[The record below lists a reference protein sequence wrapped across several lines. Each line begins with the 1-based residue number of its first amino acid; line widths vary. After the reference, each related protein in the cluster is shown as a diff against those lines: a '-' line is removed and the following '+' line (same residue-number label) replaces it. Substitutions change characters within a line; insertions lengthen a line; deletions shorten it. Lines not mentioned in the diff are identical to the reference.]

1 MKALAAFVR
10 TTLTGFVLFL
20 LPLVVLIIVIG
31 KAQRIAT
38 RIMIPLAGLIPVE
51 SVRGIV
57 VARLLAA
64 GAIVLFCF
72 LAGLAWRIGPARSV
86 IEWLERTVLSYIP
99 GYGFFK
105 GMCESLAGF
114 EERHAYPVVLARIE
128 EAWQIGFL
136 MESLANGYYAVF
148 VPGAPSAWSGSVYF
162 MTEDRFKRIDMPRA
176 EALQCLRRLGIGA
189 AKLLDGK
196 IPR

>member
-1 MKALAAFVR
+1 MKTLGIFIR

-20 LPLVVLIIVIG
+20 LPLIVLIIVVG
-31 KAQRIAT
+31 KAQRIAMK
-38 RIMIPLAGLIPVE
+38 IMVPLANLIPVE

-57 VARLLAA
+57 AARLLAA

-72 LAGLAWRIGPARSV
+72 LAGMAWRLGPAKRV
-86 IEWLERTVLSYIP
+86 IEWLERTVLTYIP

-114 EERHAYPVVLARIE
+114 EERHPYPVVLARIE

-136 MESLANGYYAVF
+136 MESLADGYHAIF

-162 MTEDRFKRIDMPRA
+162 MTEDRFQRIDMPRA
-176 EALQCLRRLGIGA
+176 EALRCLGRFGIGA
-189 AKLLDGK
+189 ARLLDGK
-196 IPR
+196 MPR

>member
-1 MKALAAFVR
+1 MKALAIFVR

-31 KAQRIAT
+31 KAQRIIM
-38 RIMIPLAGLIPVE
+38 RITIPLAGLIPVE

-57 VARLLAA
+57 VARFLAVV
-64 GAIVLFCF
+64 AIVLFCF
-72 LAGLAWRIGPARSV
+72 LAGLAWKLGPARGV
-86 IEWLERTVLSYIP
+86 IDWLERDVLSYIP

-105 GMCESLAGF
+105 GIFESLVGF

-136 MESLANGYYAVF
+136 MESLANGYHAIF

-162 MTEDRFKRIDMPRA
+162 MAEDRFKRIDMPRA

-189 AKLLDGK
+189 TRLLDGK
-196 IPR
+196 MPR

>member
-1 MKALAAFVR
+1 MKALGTFLR

-31 KAQRIAT
+31 KALRIAM
-38 RIMIPLAGLIPVE
+38 RITIPLAGLIPVE

-72 LAGLAWRIGPARSV
+72 LAGLAWRLGPARRG
-86 IEWLERTVLSYIP
+86 IDWLERALLSYIP

-136 MESLANGYYAVF
+136 MESLPDGYHAIF
-148 VPGAPSAWSGSVYF
+148 VPGAPSTWSGSVYF
-162 MTEDRFKRIDMPRA
+162 MTEDRFQRIDMPRA

-189 AKLLDGK
+189 ARLLDGK
-196 IPR
+196 MPG

>member
-1 MKALAAFVR
+1 MKILGVFLR

-31 KAQRIAT
+31 KAQRIAM

-57 VARLLAA
+57 VARLLAIVRNRALLFPGRTGVETRARQRRHRMA
-64 GAIVLFCF
+64 GTHRALVHPRLRLLQGYVRKPGWI
-72 LAGLAWRIGPARSV
+72 R
-86 IEWLERTVLSYIP
+86 RTPCLS
-99 GYGFFK
+99 GG
-105 GMCESLAGF
+105 S
-114 EERHAYPVVLARIE
+114 ARIE

-136 MESLANGYYAVF
+136 MESLSDGYHAIF

-162 MTEDRFKRIDMPRA
+162 MTEDRFQRIDMPRA
-176 EALQCLRRLGIGA
+176 EALQCLRSLGIGA
-189 AKLLDGK
+189 AKLLEGK
-196 IPR
+196 MPR